1 MKLVWD
7 WRLARIYDAE
17 GICIDEI
24 WWSGNQTIDLIAT
37 RLSLISKMRMTD
49 EARTLSQRF
58 PEAIKSSPIE
68 SGVNWPALDEYEQ
81 DLLHEA
87 TLKLAAR
94 GVAATAHDP
103 DRRLEHLVR
112 AMDEIRTSQN
122 TLESRIVEWAGLFLP
137 TLDLDCRRSEI
148 APACSKASN
157 LSELGQS
164 LDTDFSDVELGKA
177 EWASVHGWSVMT
189 VELEQQIVNIELAV
203 RELATS
209 HLPSLSILLG
219 PILAARLSVTAHG
232 RARLARLPAGTIQIL
247 GAEKAFFTHIK
258 QGTDPPKHGHIFQHP
273 WICRNPRWIRGK
285 ISRMLAAKAAIAVRL
300 DHFQGEPWTNKEITE
315 IEHAVKLIRE
325 QHPSPSSRRR

>member
-7 WRLARIYDAE
+7 WRLARIYDSE

-24 WWSGNQTIDLIAT
+24 KWSGNQTIDSIAT
-37 RLSLISKMRMTD
+37 RLSLITKQRMTD

-58 PEAIKSSPIE
+58 PEAMISSPIE
-68 SGVNWPALDEYEQ
+68 SGINWPALDEDEQ
-81 DLLHEA
+81 ELLHGA

-112 AMDEIRTSQN
+112 AMDEMRTSQN

-137 TLDLDCRRSEI
+137 TLDLDSRRSDI

-164 LDTDFSDVELGKA
+164 LETDFSDVELGKA
-177 EWASVHGWSVMT
+177 EWASVHGWAVMT
-189 VELEQQIVNIELAV
+189 VELEQQIVNIESAV
-203 RELATS
+203 RELANS
-209 HLPSLSILLG
+209 HLPSLSLLLG
-219 PILAARLSVTAHG
+219 PLLAARLSVTAHG

-247 GAEKAFFTHIK
+247 GAEKAFFTHLK
-258 QGTDPPKHGHIFQHP
+258 QGTEPPKHGHIFQHP

-300 DHFQGEPWTNKEITE
+300 DHFQGEPWTNKEVAD